1 MTPSLTY
8 APERGKRDKAL
19 RRQSLIDAANAV
31 FAEHG
36 YDAATTREIAE
47 RAGCSE
53 GLIHRYFSGKRGL
66 LLAILESR
74 GAQVAED
81 FQSVLPDQPTLRQ
94 EIEQLLLWHLDSMWE
109 RRDFMRVAVSQ
120 AAIDPEIGR
129 TISDAINTSRA
140 ELITAKLLRHQRAGR
155 VRSGIDLNAI
165 AYSITALGFS
175 MGFIYQACFGESRLE
190 ARRIM
195 LGAAA
200 ALSRGIEPAPPIGRS
215 SP

>member
-1 MTPSLTY
+1 MSSAIL
-8 APERGKRDKAL
+8 AVERGKRDKQL
-19 RRQSLIDAANAV
+19 RRRALLDAANTV

-47 RAGCSE
+47 RAGCAE
-53 GLIHRYFSGKRGL
+53 GLIHRYFSGKHGL

-81 FQSVLPDQPTLRQ
+81 FQSVLPDQPALRQ
-94 EIEQLLLWHLDSMWE
+94 EIERLLIWHLETMWE

-120 AAIDPEIGR
+120 AAIDQEIGR
-129 TISDAINTSRA
+129 TISAAINTSRA
-140 ELITAKLLRHQRAGR
+140 KLITEKLRRHQRAGR
-155 VRSGIDLNAI
+155 VRPGTDLNAI
-165 AYSITALGFS
+165 AYSITGLGFS
-175 MGFIYQACFGESRLE
+175 MGFIFQACFGESRLE

-200 ALSRGIEPAPPIGRS
+200 ALSRGIEPAPTEERRRP
-215 SP
+215 